1 MKKFITF
8 EGGEGT
14 GKSTQA
20 KLLSKSL
27 SSINENNLLTREPGG
42 TKVSDKIRKILV
54 EDKNSNISSD
64 VELLLIYASRHQH
77 LKEKIVPSLKE
88 KTVICDRYIHST
100 ISYQFDIK
108 NFAKKLEFFHQ
119 NFAFN
124 LMPDLTILLD
134 LAPDIGLKRSL
145 KIKNKETRFENKD
158 KIYHEKIRKNFLK
171 LSKKY
176 KNMYKVDASLS
187 KKVIHKKIIDHL
199 NKLLFFKRK
208 LPCVI

>member
-27 SSINENNLLTREPGG
+27 SSVNENNLLTREPGG
-42 TKVSDKIRKILV
+42 TKISDKIRKILV
-54 EDKNSNISSD
+54 EGKSSNISSD

-77 LKEKIVPSLKE
+77 LKEKIIPSLKE

-100 ISYQFDIK
+100 ISYQFEIK
-108 NFAKKLEFFHQ
+108 NFAKKFDFFHQ

-134 LAPDIGLKRSL
+134 LSPDVGLKRSL
-145 KIKNKETRFENKD
+145 KIKNKETRFEKKD
-158 KIYHEKIRKNFLK
+158 KIYHEKIRQNFLK

-176 KNMYKVDASLS
+176 KNMYKIDASLS
-187 KKVIHKKIIDHL
+187 KKVIHKEIVDHI

>member
-77 LKEKIVPSLKE
+77 LKEKIIPSLKE

-108 NFAKKLEFFHQ
+108 NFAKKLDFFHK

-145 KIKNKETRFENKD
+145 KIKNKETRFENKE

-176 KNMYKVDASLS
+176 KNMYKIDASSS
-187 KKVIHKKIIDHL
+187 KKVIHKEIIDHL
-199 NKLLFFKRK
+199 NNLLFFKRK
-208 LPCVI
+208 LPPVI

>member
-108 NFAKKLEFFHQ
+108 NFAKKLDFFHQ

-176 KNMYKVDASLS
+176 KNIYKIDASLS
-187 KKVIHKKIIDHL
+187 KKVIHKKIIDHV
-199 NKLLFFKRK
+199 NKLLFFKRE

>member
-54 EDKNSNISSD
+54 EGKNSSISSD

-77 LKEKIVPSLKE
+77 LKEKIIPSLKE

-108 NFAKKLEFFHQ
+108 NFAKKLDFLHQ

-124 LMPDLTILLD
+124 LMPDLTVLLD
-134 LAPDIGLKRSL
+134 LAPDVGLKRSL

-171 LSKKY
+171 LSKKHKNIY
-176 KNMYKVDASLS
+176 KIDASLS
-187 KKVIHKKIIDHL
+187 KKVIHKKIIDHV

>member
-20 KLLSKSL
+20 KLLTKSL

-54 EDKNSNISSD
+54 EDKNGNISSD

-77 LKEKIVPSLKE
+77 LKEKIIPSLKE

-108 NFAKKLEFFHQ
+108 NFAKKLDFFHQ

-134 LAPDIGLKRSL
+134 LAPDVGLKRSL

-158 KIYHEKIRKNFLK
+158 KIYHEQIRKNFLK

-176 KNMYKVDASLS
+176 KNMYKIDASLS

-199 NKLLFFKRK
+199 NHLLFFKRK

>member
-1 MKKFITF
+1 MKKFISF

-77 LKEKIVPSLKE
+77 LKEKIIPSLKE

-108 NFAKKLEFFHQ
+108 NFSKKLDFFHK

-158 KIYHEKIRKNFLK
+158 KIYHEKIRKNFLR

-176 KNMYKVDASLS
+176 KNMYKIDASSS
-187 KKVIHKKIIDHL
+187 KKVIHKEIIDHL
-199 NKLLFFKRK
+199 NNLLFFKRK

>member
-77 LKEKIVPSLKE
+77 LKEKIIPSLKE

-108 NFAKKLEFFHQ
+108 DFEKKLDFFHK

-158 KIYHEKIRKNFLK
+158 KIYHEKIRKNFLR

-176 KNMYKVDASLS
+176 KNMYKIDASSS
-187 KKVIHKKIIDHL
+187 KKVIHKEIIDHL
-199 NKLLFFKRK
+199 NNLLFFKRK
-208 LPCVI
+208 LPPVI

>member
-54 EDKNSNISSD
+54 ESKNSNFSSD

-77 LKEKIVPSLKE
+77 LKEKIIPSLRD

-108 NFAKKLEFFHQ
+108 NFTKKLDFFHQ

-158 KIYHEKIRKNFLK
+158 KIYHEKIRKNFLR

-176 KNMYKVDASLS
+176 KNIYKIDASSS
-187 KKVIHKKIIDHL
+187 KKVIHKEIIDHL
-199 NKLLFFKRK
+199 NNLFFFKRK
-208 LPCVI
+208 LPRVI

>member
-14 GKSTQA
+14 GKSTQS

-27 SSINENNLLTREPGG
+27 SSVNENNLLTREPGG

-54 EDKNSNISSD
+54 EGENNDISAD

-77 LKEKIVPSLKE
+77 LKEKIIPSLKE
-88 KTVICDRYIHST
+88 KTVICDRFIHST

-108 NFAKKLEFFHQ
+108 NFAEKLDFIHK

-134 LAPDIGLKRSL
+134 LAPDIGLTRSL
-145 KIKNKETRFENKD
+145 NIKNKETRFEKKD
-158 KIYHEKIRKNFLK
+158 KIYHEMIRQNFLK
-171 LSKKY
+171 LNQKNKKI
-176 KNMYKVDASLS
+176 YKVDASLS
-187 KKVIHKKIIDHL
+187 KKVIHEKIIDHL
-199 NKLLFFKRK
+199 NSLLFFKRK

>member
-77 LKEKIVPSLKE
+77 LKEKIIPSLKE

-100 ISYQFDIK
+100 ISYQLDKK
-108 NFAKKLEFFHQ
+108 NIAKKLDFFHK

-176 KNMYKVDASLS
+176 KNMYKIDASLS
-187 KKVIHKKIIDHL
+187 KKVIHKKIS
-199 NKLLFFKRK
+199 
-208 LPCVI
+208 

>member
-54 EDKNSNISSD
+54 EGKNSSISSD

-77 LKEKIVPSLKE
+77 LKEKIIPSLKE

-108 NFAKKLEFFHQ
+108 NFAKKLDFLHQ

-124 LMPDLTILLD
+124 LMPDLTVLLD
-134 LAPDIGLKRSL
+134 LAPDVGLKRSL

-171 LSKKY
+171 LSKKHKNIY
-176 KNMYKVDASLS
+176 KIDASLS
-187 KKVIHKKIIDHL
+187 KKVIHKKIIDHF
-199 NKLLFFKRK
+199 NKLLFFKHK

>member
-20 KLLSKSL
+20 NLLSKSL

-77 LKEKIVPSLKE
+77 LKEKIIPSLKE

-108 NFAKKLEFFHQ
+108 NFSKKLDFVHK

-134 LAPDIGLKRSL
+134 LAPDIGLNRSL

-158 KIYHEKIRKNFLK
+158 KIYHEKIRKNFLR
-171 LSKKY
+171 LNKKY
-176 KNMYKVDASLS
+176 KNMYKIDASSS
-187 KKVIHKKIIDHL
+187 KKVIHKEIIDHL
-199 NKLLFFKRK
+199 NNLLFFKRK

>member
-77 LKEKIVPSLKE
+77 LKEKIIPSLKE

-108 NFAKKLEFFHQ
+108 NFSKKLDFFHK

-134 LAPDIGLKRSL
+134 LAPDIGLNRSL

-158 KIYHEKIRKNFLK
+158 KIYHEKIRKNFLR
-171 LSKKY
+171 LNKKY
-176 KNMYKVDASLS
+176 KNMYKIDASSS
-187 KKVIHKKIIDHL
+187 KKVIHKEIIDHL
-199 NKLLFFKRK
+199 NNLLFFKRK

>member
-42 TKVSDKIRKILV
+42 TKVSDKIRRILV
-54 EDKNSNISSD
+54 EDINNNISSD

-77 LKEKIVPSLKE
+77 LKEKIIPSLKE

-108 NFAKKLEFFHQ
+108 NFSKKLDFFHQ

-134 LAPDIGLKRSL
+134 LAPDAGLKRSL
-145 KIKNKETRFENKD
+145 KIKNKEIRFENKD

-176 KNMYKVDASLS
+176 KNMYKIDASLS

>member
-54 EDKNSNISSD
+54 EDKTSNISSD

-77 LKEKIVPSLKE
+77 LKEKIIPSLKE

-108 NFAKKLEFFHQ
+108 NFAKKLDFFHQ

-124 LMPDLTILLD
+124 LMPDATILLD

-176 KNMYKVDASLS
+176 KNMYKIDASLS

-199 NKLLFFKRK
+199 NELLFFKRK

>member
-14 GKSTQA
+14 GKSTQS

-27 SSINENNLLTREPGG
+27 STINEKNLLTREPGG

-54 EDKNSNISSD
+54 EGKNNDISSD

-77 LKEKIVPSLKE
+77 IKEMIMPSLKE
-88 KTVICDRYIHST
+88 KTVICDRFIHST
-100 ISYQFDIK
+100 ISYQFEIK
-108 NFAKKLEFFHQ
+108 NFSKKLDFFHQ

-134 LAPDIGLKRSL
+134 LAPDVGLKRSL

-171 LSKKY
+171 LSKKH
-176 KNMYKVDASLS
+176 KNMYKIDASLS
-187 KKVIHKKIIDHL
+187 KKVIHKKIINHL

>member
-27 SSINENNLLTREPGG
+27 SSINENHLLTREPGG

-77 LKEKIVPSLKE
+77 LKEKIIPSLKE

-108 NFAKKLEFFHQ
+108 NFSKKLDFFHK

-158 KIYHEKIRKNFLK
+158 KIYHEKIRKNFLR

-176 KNMYKVDASLS
+176 KNMYKIDASSS
-187 KKVIHKKIIDHL
+187 KKVIHKEIIDHL
-199 NKLLFFKRK
+199 NNLLFFKRK

>member
-27 SSINENNLLTREPGG
+27 SSVSENNLLTREPGG
-42 TKVSDKIRKILV
+42 TKISDKIRKIIV
-54 EDKNSNISSD
+54 EGKNIKISSD

-77 LKEKIVPSLKE
+77 LKEKIIPSLKE

-108 NFAKKLEFFHQ
+108 NFAKKLDFFHQ

-134 LAPDIGLKRSL
+134 LSPDVGLKRSL
-145 KIKNKETRFENKD
+145 KIKNKETRFEKKD
-158 KIYHEKIRKNFLK
+158 KIYHEKIRQNFLK

-176 KNMYKVDASLS
+176 KNIYKIDASSS
-187 KKVIHKKIIDHL
+187 KKVIHKEIIDHL
-199 NKLLFFKRK
+199 NNLLFFKRK

>member
-27 SSINENNLLTREPGG
+27 SFINEKNLLTREPGG
-42 TKVSDKIRKILV
+42 TKISDKIRKILV
-54 EDKNSNISSD
+54 EDKNTNISSD

-77 LKEKIVPSLKE
+77 LKEKIIPSLKE

-108 NFAKKLEFFHQ
+108 NFAKKLDFFHQ

-171 LSKKY
+171 LSKKC
-176 KNMYKVDASLS
+176 KNMYKIDASLS
-187 KKVIHKKIIDHL
+187 KKVIHKKIIDHV
-199 NKLLFFKRK
+199 NKLLLFKLK

>member
-77 LKEKIVPSLKE
+77 LKEKIIPSLKE

-108 NFAKKLEFFHQ
+108 NFAKKLDFFHQ

-171 LSKKY
+171 LSKKH
-176 KNMYKVDASLS
+176 KNMYKIDASLS
-187 KKVIHKKIIDHL
+187 KRVIHKKIIDHI
-199 NKLLFFKRK
+199 NKLFFFKRK

>member
-54 EDKNSNISSD
+54 ENKNSNLSSD

-77 LKEKIVPSLKE
+77 LKEKIIPSLKE

-100 ISYQFDIK
+100 ISYQFDMK
-108 NFAKKLEFFHQ
+108 NFAKKLDFFHKY
-119 NFAFN
+119 FAFN

-145 KIKNKETRFENKD
+145 KIKKKETRFENKD

-176 KNMYKVDASLS
+176 KNIYKIDASSS
-187 KKVIHKKIIDHL
+187 KKVIHKELIDHL
-199 NKLLFFKRK
+199 NNLLYFKRK
-208 LPCVI
+208 LPRVI

>member
-20 KLLSKSL
+20 QLLSKSL

-77 LKEKIVPSLKE
+77 LKEKIIPSLKE

-108 NFAKKLEFFHQ
+108 NFAKKLDFFHQ

-134 LAPDIGLKRSL
+134 LAPDVGLKRSL

-158 KIYHEKIRKNFLK
+158 RIYHEKIRKNFLK

-176 KNMYKVDASLS
+176 KNMYKIDASLS

-199 NKLLFFKRK
+199 NELLFFKRK

>member
-77 LKEKIVPSLKE
+77 LKEKIIPSLKE

-108 NFAKKLEFFHQ
+108 NFSKKLDFFHK

-145 KIKNKETRFENKD
+145 KIKNKETRFEKKD
-158 KIYHEKIRKNFLK
+158 KIYHEKIRKNFLR

-176 KNMYKVDASLS
+176 KNMYKIDASSS
-187 KKVIHKKIIDHL
+187 KKVIHKEIIDHL
-199 NKLLFFKRK
+199 NNLLFFKRK
-208 LPCVI
+208 LPPVI

>member
-27 SSINENNLLTREPGG
+27 LSINEKNLLTREPGG
-42 TKVSDKIRKILV
+42 TKISDMIRKILV
-54 EDKNSNISSD
+54 EGKKNDISSD
-64 VELLLIYASRHQH
+64 VELLLIYASRHLH
-77 LKEKIVPSLKE
+77 LKEKIIPSLKE

-108 NFAKKLEFFHQ
+108 NLTKKLNFFHL

-134 LAPDIGLKRSL
+134 IAPDDGLKRSL
-145 KIKNKETRFENKD
+145 KIKKKETRFEKKD
-158 KIYHEKIRKNFLK
+158 KIYHERVRENFLK

-176 KNMYKVDASLS
+176 NNIYKIDASLS

-199 NKLLFFKRK
+199 NTLLFFKQK

>member
-54 EDKNSNISSD
+54 ENKNSNISSD

-108 NFAKKLEFFHQ
+108 NFAKKLDFFHQ

-171 LSKKY
+171 LSKKH
-176 KNMYKVDASLS
+176 KNMYKIDASLS
-187 KKVIHKKIIDHL
+187 KRVIHKKIIDHI
-199 NKLLFFKRK
+199 NKLFFFKRK

>member
-77 LKEKIVPSLKE
+77 LKEKIMPSLKE

-108 NFAKKLEFFHQ
+108 NFEKKLDFFHK

-158 KIYHEKIRKNFLK
+158 KIYHEKIRKNFLR

-176 KNMYKVDASLS
+176 KNIYKIDASSS
-187 KKVIHKKIIDHL
+187 KKVIHKEIIDHL
-199 NKLLFFKRK
+199 NNLFFFKRK
-208 LPCVI
+208 LPRVI

>member
-27 SSINENNLLTREPGG
+27 SSVNENNLLTREPGG
-42 TKVSDKIRKILV
+42 TKISDKIRKILV
-54 EDKNSNISSD
+54 EGKNSNISSD

-77 LKEKIVPSLKE
+77 LKEKIIPSLKE

-108 NFAKKLEFFHQ
+108 NFAKKLYFFHQ

-134 LAPDIGLKRSL
+134 LSPDVGLKRSL
-145 KIKNKETRFENKD
+145 KIKNKETRFEKKD
-158 KIYHEKIRKNFLK
+158 KIYHENIRQNFLK

-176 KNMYKVDASLS
+176 NNIYKIDASSS
-187 KKVIHKKIIDHL
+187 KKIIHKEIIDHL
-199 NKLLFFKRK
+199 NNLFFFKRK
-208 LPCVI
+208 LPCAI

>member
-27 SSINENNLLTREPGG
+27 SSVNENNLLTREPGG
-42 TKVSDKIRKILV
+42 TKISDKIRKIIV
-54 EDKNSNISSD
+54 EGKNIKISSD

-77 LKEKIVPSLKE
+77 LKEKIIPSLKE

-108 NFAKKLEFFHQ
+108 NFEKKLDFFHK

-158 KIYHEKIRKNFLK
+158 KIYHEKIRKNFLR

-176 KNMYKVDASLS
+176 KNMYKIDASSS
-187 KKVIHKKIIDHL
+187 KKVIHKEIIDHL
-199 NKLLFFKRK
+199 NNLLFFKRK

>member
-77 LKEKIVPSLKE
+77 LKEKIIPSLKE

-108 NFAKKLEFFHQ
+108 DFEKKLDFFHK

-158 KIYHEKIRKNFLK
+158 KIYHEKIRKNFLR

-176 KNMYKVDASLS
+176 KNMYKIDASSS
-187 KKVIHKKIIDHL
+187 KKVIHKEIIDHL
-199 NKLLFFKRK
+199 NNLLFFKRK

>member
-54 EDKNSNISSD
+54 ENKNNNISSD

-77 LKEKIVPSLKE
+77 LKEKIIPSLKE

-108 NFAKKLEFFHQ
+108 ISQ
-119 NFAFN
+119 
-124 LMPDLTILLD
+124 
-134 LAPDIGLKRSL
+134 
-145 KIKNKETRFENKD
+145 KN
-158 KIYHEKIRKNFLK
+158 
-171 LSKKY
+171 
-176 KNMYKVDASLS
+176 
-187 KKVIHKKIIDHL
+187 
-199 NKLLFFKRK
+199 
-208 LPCVI
+208 

>member
-27 SSINENNLLTREPGG
+27 TSINENNLLTREPGG

-77 LKEKIVPSLKE
+77 LKEKIIPSLKE

-100 ISYQFDIK
+100 ISYQFEIK
-108 NFAKKLEFFHQ
+108 NFAKKLDFFHQ

-158 KIYHEKIRKNFLK
+158 KIYHEKIRKNFLR

-176 KNMYKVDASLS
+176 KNMYKIDASLS

-199 NKLLFFKRK
+199 NKLLFFKHK
-208 LPCVI
+208 LPSVI

>member
-77 LKEKIVPSLKE
+77 LKEKIIPSLKE

-108 NFAKKLEFFHQ
+108 NFSKKLDFFHK

-134 LAPDIGLKRSL
+134 LAPDIGLKRSI

-158 KIYHEKIRKNFLK
+158 KIYHEKIRKNFLR

-176 KNMYKVDASLS
+176 KNMYKIDASSS
-187 KKVIHKKIIDHL
+187 KKVIHKEIIDHL
-199 NKLLFFKRK
+199 NNLLFFKRK
-208 LPCVI
+208 LPRVI

>member
-8 EGGEGT
+8 EGGEGS
-14 GKSTQA
+14 GKWTQA

-77 LKEKIVPSLKE
+77 LKEKIIPSLKE

-108 NFAKKLEFFHQ
+108 NFSKKLDFFHK

-158 KIYHEKIRKNFLK
+158 KIYHEKIRKNFLR

-176 KNMYKVDASLS
+176 KNMYKIDASSS
-187 KKVIHKKIIDHL
+187 KKVIHKEIIDHL
-199 NKLLFFKRK
+199 NNLLFFKRK

>member
-77 LKEKIVPSLKE
+77 LKEKIIPSLKE

-108 NFAKKLEFFHQ
+108 NFAKKLDFFHQ

-176 KNMYKVDASLS
+176 KNIYKIDASLS
-187 KKVIHKKIIDHL
+187 KKVIHKKIIDHV
-199 NKLLFFKRK
+199 NKLLFFKRE

>member
-77 LKEKIVPSLKE
+77 LKEKIIPSLKE

-100 ISYQFDIK
+100 MSYQFDIK
-108 NFAKKLEFFHQ
+108 NFAKKLNFFHQ

-134 LAPDIGLKRSL
+134 LAPDVGLKRSL

-158 KIYHEKIRKNFLK
+158 KIYHEKIRKNFLI

-176 KNMYKVDASLS
+176 KNMYKIDASSS
-187 KKVIHKKIIDHL
+187 KKVIHKEIIDHL
-199 NKLLFFKRK
+199 NNLLFFKRK

>member
-77 LKEKIVPSLKE
+77 LKEKIIPSLKE

-108 NFAKKLEFFHQ
+108 NFAKKLDFFHQ

-134 LAPDIGLKRSL
+134 LAPDVGLKRSL
-145 KIKNKETRFENKD
+145 KIKDKETRFENKD

-176 KNMYKVDASLS
+176 KNMYKIDASLS
-187 KKVIHKKIIDHL
+187 KRVIHKKIIDHV
-199 NKLLFFKRK
+199 NKLFFFKRK

>member
-20 KLLSKSL
+20 KLLTKSL

-77 LKEKIVPSLKE
+77 LKEKIIPSLKD

-108 NFAKKLEFFHQ
+108 NFTKKLDFFHQ

-176 KNMYKVDASLS
+176 KNMYKIDASLS
-187 KKVIHKKIIDHL
+187 KRVIHKKIIDHI
-199 NKLLFFKRK
+199 NKLFFFKRK

>member
-77 LKEKIVPSLKE
+77 LKEKIIPSLKE

-108 NFAKKLEFFHQ
+108 NFSKKLDFFHK

-158 KIYHEKIRKNFLK
+158 KIYHEKIRKNFLR

-176 KNMYKVDASLS
+176 KNMYKIDGSSS

-199 NKLLFFKRK
+199 NNLLFFKRK